1 MENLILQKR
10 KMVQDRI
17 QKSFEPEIN
26 KAIYADTPENRK
38 LGRVGQEWERSK
50 NKKASSVANAMR
62 NEFIKHTV
70 PINGNGDAFH
80 PDVTEVLKQNWDN
93 PDVKAVFKKYGFNS
107 IKEAKEW
114 SESGASSK
122 NNPSYQQLRS
132 HYKKGRMLL
141 KEALQVIP
149 GEKFLS
155 QKEKLDEY
163 EKNDNRFNQK
173 SVIGEKEKKQFIKQ
187 ASAGTIDAKYTDRI
201 ISANADE
208 PGVKKV
214 LKKYGLNNIND
225 FFEWDNYD
233 LYDEAYMKMLRAI
246 PAEKFIKKAQD
257 TEIEKA
263 YSVGQSHPKH
273 PDWLWT
279 DLGNGKF
286 DWKSKNGKWW
296 KGKTGN
302 AATPAPASK
311 PAAQKKFDADVI
323 EHVDELVKKI
333 GKDKALERFERY
345 VKEYGDDG
353 TKFGA
358 MMKYKYS
365 QAAEYLKGKAESDF
379 KKTFKD
385 ARDEVLQQV
394 VSGKIQASA
403 DEKKWAKD
411 LLDERKA
418 ATTVPTKIDYSIDK
432 KIYDNT
438 KHVLEVYTIDTLE
451 KRVKSLTDDVKA
463 CEQNIKNA
471 KTIDDFKFHQENLTA
486 DISRK
491 KAAEDVLAEKKA
503 KSQNITST
511 DIKDAIS
518 GIPAMERLKINGII
532 RKNDVNSAT
541 AIRCLRKSN
550 LSDDGLRNFLLVAEY
565 FANSK
570 EANDVTR
577 STCKKWAELA
587 KKEMQNRDA
596 EKKDSNGSDEIFDKL
611 SEAFWNKKTKL
622 EDFKSM
628 VDKSLGSGS
637 FDSIWKEV
645 NSRQHSSSKETDNDF
660 LSTLQ
665 NRIHA
670 SSANVGSKQDKA
682 AQNAGF
688 KDYKEMKAWQDYGTA
703 KQLLKKELKR
713 RGKPDKQKIADLKEE
728 IATYEKNHA
737 DVIAAHSSDK
747 NKDNSNVN
755 PKQSSLGGK
764 KAVDDGNNKTT
775 QKSKP
780 IAKTFAGKV
789 IERATKATFSD
800 KLSDD
805 ARKKLE
811 DAIKNDKASIND
823 LLRIKFPSATATP
836 GFNTTGRDEVQLA
849 NGKILKLVH
858 EASIYTDRI
867 GQEYTKHRYEIKDE
881 WGKLL
886 GSYGSTRGYTT
897 PSEAKQSA
905 INQALYAIF
914 CR

>member
-17 QKSFEPEIN
+17 QKSFEP
-26 KAIYADTPENRK
+26 
-38 LGRVGQEWERSK
+38 
-50 NKKASSVANAMR
+50 
-62 NEFIKHTV
+62 
-70 PINGNGDAFH
+70 
-80 PDVTEVLKQNWDN
+80 
-93 PDVKAVFKKYGFNS
+93 
-107 IKEAKEW
+107 
-114 SESGASSK
+114 
-122 NNPSYQQLRS
+122 
-132 HYKKGRMLL
+132 
-141 KEALQVIP
+141 
-149 GEKFLS
+149 
-155 QKEKLDEY
+155 
-163 EKNDNRFNQK
+163 
-173 SVIGEKEKKQFIKQ
+173 
-187 ASAGTIDAKYTDRI
+187 
-201 ISANADE
+201 
-208 PGVKKV
+208 
-214 LKKYGLNNIND
+214 
-225 FFEWDNYD
+225 
-233 LYDEAYMKMLRAI
+233 
-246 PAEKFIKKAQD
+246 
-257 TEIEKA
+257 EIEKA

-302 AATPAPASK
+302 VATPAPASK

-503 KSQNITST
+503 KSQTAS
-511 DIKDAIS
+511 
-518 GIPAMERLKINGII
+518 
-532 RKNDVNSAT
+532 SAK
-541 AIRCLRKSN
+541 R
-550 LSDDGLRNFLLVAEY
+550 
-565 FANSK
+565 
-570 EANDVTR
+570 
-577 STCKKWAELA
+577 
-587 KKEMQNRDA
+587 QNT
-596 EKKDSNGSDEIFDKL
+596 SDEIFDKL

-665 NRIHA
+665 NRIYA
-670 SSANVGSKQDKA
+670 SSASVDSKQDKV

-737 DVIAAHSSDK
+737 DVIAAHD
-747 NKDNSNVN
+747 
-755 PKQSSLGGK
+755 GGK
-764 KAVDDGNNKTT
+764 KKTESYASMDIKDAKKALVGKTVTLTDYWPDGRGGSQDAIGEIKNVRLYGKNKTPIAEVVYPNGDEQDIRLDEIDDGKMKDSYKTPITIGDNKTTQKSKPTT

-823 LLRIKFPSATATP
+823 LLKIKFPSATATS

-867 GQEYTKHRYEIKDE
+867 GQEYAKHRYEIKDE

>member
-17 QKSFEPEIN
+17 QKSFEP
-26 KAIYADTPENRK
+26 
-38 LGRVGQEWERSK
+38 
-50 NKKASSVANAMR
+50 
-62 NEFIKHTV
+62 
-70 PINGNGDAFH
+70 
-80 PDVTEVLKQNWDN
+80 
-93 PDVKAVFKKYGFNS
+93 
-107 IKEAKEW
+107 
-114 SESGASSK
+114 
-122 NNPSYQQLRS
+122 
-132 HYKKGRMLL
+132 
-141 KEALQVIP
+141 
-149 GEKFLS
+149 
-155 QKEKLDEY
+155 
-163 EKNDNRFNQK
+163 
-173 SVIGEKEKKQFIKQ
+173 
-187 ASAGTIDAKYTDRI
+187 
-201 ISANADE
+201 
-208 PGVKKV
+208 
-214 LKKYGLNNIND
+214 
-225 FFEWDNYD
+225 
-233 LYDEAYMKMLRAI
+233 
-246 PAEKFIKKAQD
+246 
-257 TEIEKA
+257 EIEKA

-302 AATPAPASK
+302 VATPAPASK

-418 ATTVPTKIDYSIDK
+418 A
-432 KIYDNT
+432 
-438 KHVLEVYTIDTLE
+438 
-451 KRVKSLTDDVKA
+451 
-463 CEQNIKNA
+463 
-471 KTIDDFKFHQENLTA
+471 
-486 DISRK
+486 
-491 KAAEDVLAEKKA
+491 EDA
-503 KSQNITST
+503 
-511 DIKDAIS
+511 
-518 GIPAMERLKINGII
+518 
-532 RKNDVNSAT
+532 
-541 AIRCLRKSN
+541 
-550 LSDDGLRNFLLVAEY
+550 
-565 FANSK
+565 ANSK
-570 EANDVTR
+570 NA
-577 STCKKWAELA
+577 
-587 KKEMQNRDA
+587 
-596 EKKDSNGSDEIFDKL
+596 SDEIFDKL

-628 VDKSLGSGS
+628 VDKFLGSGS

-670 SSANVGSKQDKA
+670 SSANVDSKQDKA

-737 DVIAAHSSDK
+737 DVIAAHD
-747 NKDNSNVN
+747 
-755 PKQSSLGGK
+755 GGK
-764 KAVDDGNNKTT
+764 KAVDNHASSSSKIDDTTIDQDVYDKEKSSYIWAGTASVEKDLKTITDDIEASKKSLIKHLNDKNFADLQKDFTEKISRKKALEDILEARKDVEKKKTIGEKIIKKFDDLKGGTWNTPLSDRCNIKVDGDGTMYIRGNNTHYGAKKIIAEIKFKGDEYTFKWGSFADNPRIKKYHSKDDIKNAVESILSSENFKMVKKFKDDGNSFFNELAERV
-775 QKSKP
+775 KS
-780 IAKTFAGKV
+780 
-789 IERATKATFSD
+789 ATFSG

-811 DAIKNDKASIND
+811 NAIKNDKASIND
-823 LLRIKFPSATATP
+823 LLKIKFPSATATP